1 MLSLKQSL
9 AIYLS
14 LNRALHVNARLSA
27 DENDECWGNSCMN
40 TESRAQTSARADK
53 TEPSKASRSAGA
65 AGTFAH
71 ILASRKLHF
80 AMLVVGTLYLL
91 TDAFHGNIWFDESYS
106 VGVANHSFADI
117 WTYSSGDVH
126 PVLYYW
132 ALHVLNLI
140 FGQNI
145 EVYRIFTV
153 FGATALATLGLTHIR
168 RDHGWKVG
176 LIFSFFALFTPYVA
190 VMAVEIRM
198 YSWATFAVMLC
209 FIYAIRII
217 GVLKENPHESISK
230 LAQGKK
236 CWGGAPRAWWIACF
250 AASLASAYLQYFGA
264 MSAFMINLVLLA
276 FCIRRARKHKG
287 ETINGTKAS
296 AALKVLII
304 GCIVQVALYMPWIYS
319 AVLSQLGVVGKT
331 YWAKISFPTTFIE
344 LATYGFLTSFVS
356 FGARGSYG
364 AGVQTWLT
372 IMGFAAVFVLSFL
385 VVWAV
390 RWGVWRAALNKQ
402 EHQRQVEGHPDGE
415 KAFRKLRRQ
424 RFACWLATDEIAPI
438 VCALAVYF
446 GVVAI
451 SLAASLAMNSL
462 IVYYRYLF
470 VCIGPILFAGSAIL
484 ARVKTK
490 PLLVS
495 VYALVIASSI
505 TNQALLI
512 SDDYDERNQ
521 VPITRFREIVDQ
533 VSDQI
538 GGQSPLIVSTDIGY
552 MGVTSVMCPDI
563 PQTYMDWQKGNWD
576 RAYMA
581 YSPTLTS
588 KMSWE
593 IIFDNF
599 HGTFICL
606 GQSQDGSLP
615 RDIYDL
621 SQKDGFTLQSYETYY
636 RPYERTHL
644 TIAVMTKS

>member
-1 MLSLKQSL
+1 
-9 AIYLS
+9 
-14 LNRALHVNARLSA
+14 
-27 DENDECWGNSCMN
+27 MN
-40 TESRAQTSARADK
+40 NESRARGSASDNK
-53 TEPSKASRSAGA
+53 TENCDPKAQQLAASGKFIRAISSKP
-65 AGTFAH
+65 FH
-71 ILASRKLHF
+71 IALLI
-80 AMLVVGTLYLL
+80 VGTLYLL

-106 VGVANHSFADI
+106 VGVANHTFADI

-145 EVYRIFTV
+145 LVYRIFTV
-153 FGATALATLGLTHIR
+153 FGATALAALGLTHIR
-168 RDHGWKVG
+168 HDHGWKSGV
-176 LIFSFFALFTPYVA
+176 IFTFFALFTPYIA

-209 FIYAIRII
+209 FVYAMRII
-217 GVLKENPHESISK
+217 GLLKERPHEKILQ
-230 LAQGKK
+230 LAQGRK
-236 CWGGAPRAWWIACF
+236 CWAGVPITWWIACF

-264 MSAFMINLVLLA
+264 MSAFMINLVLLV
-276 FCIRRARKHKG
+276 FCIRRARKHRG
-287 ETINGTKAS
+287 ETVNDIKAS

-304 GCIVQVALYMPWIYS
+304 GCIVQVALYMPWIYA
-319 AVLSQLGVVGKT
+319 AVVSQLGVVGRT
-331 YWAKISFPTTFIE
+331 YWANITFPTTFIE
-344 LATYGFLTSFVS
+344 LGTYGFLTSFIS
-356 FGARGSYG
+356 FAARGCYG
-364 AGVQTWLT
+364 SGVQTWVT
-372 IMGFAAVFVLSFL
+372 VMGFAALLVISFL
-385 VVWAV
+385 IVWAV
-390 RWGVWRAALNKQ
+390 RWAVWRIGLNRQTRLETAKNHPEGIKAL
-402 EHQRQVEGHPDGE
+402 
-415 KAFRKLRRQ
+415 RKVRRK
-424 RFACWLATDEIAPI
+424 RLACWLATDEITPI
-438 VCALAVYF
+438 LCALIVYL
-446 GVVAI
+446 GVFSI
-451 SLAASLAMNSL
+451 SLTASLVMNSL

-470 VCIGPILFAGSAIL
+470 VCIGPVLFAGSAIL

-490 PLLVS
+490 PLLCGVF
-495 VYALVIASSI
+495 AITMACSI
-505 TNQALLI
+505 TNQALLV

-521 VPITRFREIVDQ
+521 VPITRFQETVEQ

-552 MGVTSVMCPDI
+552 MGVTSVMCPDV

-615 RDIYDL
+615 RDISDL